1 MFFFFLP
8 LQPLI
13 YAFNFLMARNSPN
26 ACIIMKLMGR
36 NISRYHNSFS
46 FSSLISL
53 LWNAIHHYG
62 CGWNAPR
69 AQSLGKRTMYYIW
82 LHGEKKKNIG
92 CIIHEACHNFNL
104 ILNLR
109 LTVFHITSSQYLL
122 KPSSRWLLFPGGLSL
137 LPLIALG
144 CISARDQISWRHDL
158 FQLFINLRER
168 MPAHAKSS
176 FSHEMRHFH
185 MLNHLSDFHNIPLKA
200 EE

>member
-1 MFFFFLP
+1 MPSIMTGVDKMHREHKVL
-8 LQPLI
+8 
-13 YAFNFLMARNSPN
+13 ARGL
-26 ACIIMKLMGR
+26 CILLDFMG
-36 NISRYHNSFS
+36 
-46 FSSLISL
+46 
-53 LWNAIHHYG
+53 
-62 CGWNAPR
+62 
-69 AQSLGKRTMYYIW
+69 
-82 LHGEKKKNIG
+82 KKNIG

-109 LTVFHITSSQYLL
+109 LTVFHIASSQYLL

-158 FQLFINLRER
+158 FQLFNLREWT
-168 MPAHAKSS
+168 PAHAKSS

-185 MLNHLSDFHNIPLKA
+185 MLNHLSDFSNIPLKA